1 MAGRCI
7 VLNGA
12 SSSGK
17 TAIACAL
24 RELWPKPSPLQL
36 SGFDTFLSCQSR
48 EFYGIDGE
56 TAPGFTWRATTL
68 DGVAAQQI
76 VTGPLGAALIRAAH
90 AYWRACAEEGFDQ
103 LIDDVWLT
111 REQALGLKGVLEG
124 FDVLWVGVH
133 CPLDVLEARERT
145 RGDRPVG
152 QARGQADLVHSW
164 TSYDLELDTS
174 KRSSTECAQEILAAL
189 GMSARC
195 T

>member
-17 TAIACAL
+17 TTIACAL
-24 RELWPKPSPLQL
+24 QELWPGPNPLQV
-36 SGFDTFLSCQSR
+36 SGFDTFLSCQPR
-48 EFYGIDGE
+48 EFYGIDGG
-56 TAPGFTWRATTL
+56 TAAGFSWRATTL
-68 DGVAAQQI
+68 GGVATQQI
-76 VTGPLGAALIRAAH
+76 VAGPLGTALVRAAQ

-111 REQALGLKGVLEG
+111 REQALGLKDALEG

-133 CPLDVLEARERT
+133 CPLEVLEARERA
-145 RGDRPVG
+145 RSDRPVG
-152 QARGQADLVHSW
+152 QARGQAHLVHSW

-174 KRSSTECAQEILAAL
+174 RLSPAECAQQILAAL
-189 GMSARC
+189 GLTPRC